1 MVYIVY
7 DTLLNLILNGRKS
20 SFFVNDTVRQINW
33 FILLSICKELGKLD
47 GSFKWMK
54 GSLIQRDETEK
65 SMSDDSGLATDQTV
79 STNKLE

>member
-47 GSFKWMK
+47 VSFKWIK
-54 GSLIQRDETEK
+54 GSLIQCDETKK
-65 SMSDDSGLATDQTV
+65 SIINDSELTTNQNV
-79 STNKLE
+79 STNNLV